1 MNGKERVNAAMRH
14 QETDRTP
21 VFCQLSLGHYLLHT
35 DISPEDLWL
44 NPEAFGGALV
54 TLAER
59 YNFDGIL
66 VNLHGRQP
74 DREKY
79 IRQITRGK
87 NEVRIDWTDGSYTLC
102 PYNDNPHHFRA
113 VHGAASGTGAPG
125 AAGGA
130 SEGAGGAAGKASGG
144 ALTDTGEPL
153 TLDDVDPE
161 KLYYI
166 EPHDISGISYP
177 YEFGFGEG
185 PRDPADSFFPGYFMD
200 TVKWA
205 AEHAGDRFHISGEVF
220 SPFTQL
226 MELFGYTDTLISL
239 VDSPEKVE
247 QVLGA
252 LAKGTARLAE
262 LEAEAGADAVLV
274 SSAFA
279 GGGFISREHYKRFIV
294 PFDGQVTREF
304 HRKFPDVPI
313 YVHTC
318 GAIGDRIDLILEAGY
333 DGVDTLDPPP
343 LGNTDIVEV
352 KERYGDRL
360 FLKGNIDPV
369 NLLLNGTPRE
379 VYEQASYL
387 VREVGSRGGYILSSA
402 CSVSPA
408 VTEENIMQLDRASRS
423 S

>member
-1 MNGKERVNAAMRH
+1 MNGKERVHAAMRH
-14 QETDRTP
+14 EETDRTP

-35 DISPEDLWL
+35 DVSPEDLWL
-44 NPEAFGGALV
+44 KPEAFGRALIA
-54 TLAER
+54 LAER
-59 YNFDGIL
+59 YSFDGIL

-79 IRQITRGK
+79 IKEITRGK
-87 NEVRIDWTDGSYTLC
+87 NEVRIDWADGSYTIC
-102 PYNDNPHHFRA
+102 PYNDNPHHF
-113 VHGAASGTGAPG
+113 SD
-125 AAGGA
+125 
-130 SEGAGGAAGKASGG
+130 GG
-144 ALTDTGEPL
+144 ALT
-153 TLDDVDPE
+153 LDEVDPD
-161 KLYYI
+161 KLFYI
-166 EPHDISGISYP
+166 EPHDISGITYP
-177 YEFGFGEG
+177 YRFGFGEG
-185 PRDPADSFFPGYFMD
+185 PQEPGDSFFPDYFMD

-205 AEHAGDRFHISGEVF
+205 VDHAGARFHISGEVF

-252 LAKGTARLAE
+252 LAKGTARMAE

-304 HRKFPDVPI
+304 HKRCPGVPI

-352 KERYGDRL
+352 KKQYGERL

-369 NLLLNGTPRE
+369 NLLFKGTPQE
-379 VYEQASYL
+379 VYAQASSL

-408 VTEENIMQLDRASRS
+408 VTEENIMQLDRASREAAGE
-423 S
+423 

>member
-1 MNGKERVNAAMRH
+1 MNGKERVHAAMRH
-14 QETDRTP
+14 EETDRTP

-35 DISPEDLWL
+35 DVSPEDLWL
-44 NPEAFGGALV
+44 KPEAFGRALI

-59 YNFDGIL
+59 YSFDGIL

-79 IRQITRGK
+79 IKEITRGK
-87 NEVRIDWTDGSYTLC
+87 NEVRIDWADGSYTIC
-102 PYNDNPHHFRA
+102 PYNDNPHHF
-113 VHGAASGTGAPG
+113 SD
-125 AAGGA
+125 
-130 SEGAGGAAGKASGG
+130 GG
-144 ALTDTGEPL
+144 ALT
-153 TLDDVDPE
+153 LDEVDPD
-161 KLYYI
+161 KLFYI
-166 EPHDISGISYP
+166 EPHDISGITYP
-177 YEFGFGEG
+177 YRFGFGEG
-185 PRDPADSFFPGYFMD
+185 PQEPGDSFFPDYFMD

-205 AEHAGDRFHISGEVF
+205 VDHAGARFHISGEVF

-252 LAKGTARLAE
+252 LAKGTARMAE

-294 PFDGQVTREF
+294 PFDGYVTREF
-304 HRKFPDVPI
+304 HKRCPGVPI

-352 KERYGDRL
+352 KKQYGERL

-369 NLLLNGTPRE
+369 NLLFKGTPQE
-379 VYEQASYL
+379 VYAQASSL

-408 VTEENIMQLDRASRS
+408 VTEENIMQLDRASREA
-423 S
+423 